1 MHTKEVK
8 AQISKSAENLEN
20 GAAAAAAS
28 LGNGA
33 DSIGKQHD
41 ELQDKLR
48 DIGQSLLASSKVLAD
63 EAARQAR
70 LRPLA
75 TFGAAFVAGVIVARM
90 LRT

>member
-1 MHTKEVK
+1 MQTKEVK
-8 AQISKSAENLEN
+8 AQISKSAENIES

-33 DSIGKQHD
+33 DALGKQHD

-75 TFGAAFVAGVIVARM
+75 AFGAAFVAGVIVARM